1 MPLTLSELKKSFD
14 KAYCA
19 NQTTREKGADDLV
32 FYWVTQ
38 WDDSFLSGSDLAYK
52 GEFNILRKAGRQIM
66 SMMRLNPVQPDFHPK
81 DENREDDAEV
91 MDGFYRATDR
101 RLESQEAYD
110 AAMQDQVVC
119 GFGAWELT
127 TKWKTNSVG
136 DERQIIERR
145 YIPEANNTLFF
156 DPNSRSLDKREAK
169 YSATLKAFTEDGYK
183 ELYEELTGEECDKV
197 KWDSFASPEQ
207 SFAWVESNS
216 LIYVVTFYQKE
227 KVKDKVLTLEDPLGQ
242 PLHMRE
248 SQLEGYMDDLI
259 DQGYEIV
266 SEKEINRTQVTKYIA
281 SGSEILN
288 GEVDEETGERK
299 GEVIA
304 GSYIPIIPVYGEH
317 VSQVEGVELWEG
329 VTRLAKDPQRLRNFQ
344 MSYLADVVSRSPR
357 PKPIFAAEQ
366 IAGYEFM
373 YEGDNSYPYY
383 LQKVVDASGNP
394 LPIGPLAEMPEQRV
408 PSSLH
413 NLMDLSRQAV
423 EDVAN
428 AGVPQD
434 IADPDLSG
442 KAVGML
448 QQRIDNQSYIFQQ
461 NAKYAKRLDAEI
473 FASMASEIMDLPQR
487 ITIET
492 PDGKTKQVEL
502 MNVVVDEET
511 GNVKTLNDLTNLEFD
526 VYADI
531 GPTYENQK
539 EQTVERLTTMLGG
552 MTQGTPLY
560 NFTVLKLVEL
570 LPGVEMDDLREYARN
585 ELILQGLKDPETEEE
600 IMMLQQAQQAQQQPD
615 PNTIAAQGAL
625 LEGKAAVMKEEREQ
639 QKDFVDAQFKSADM
653 MLREKKLNIEEANA
667 QVKAAQAGVSIRK
680 TLSETRSINIDNQSK
695 RLERIT
701 LN

>member
-1 MPLTLSELKKSFD
+1 MPLTLSELHRLHD
-14 KAYCA
+14 KAYGA

-38 WDDSFLSGSDLAYK
+38 WDDSFLDASDLAYK

-66 SMMRLNPVQPDFHPK
+66 SSMRLNPVQPDFKPK
-81 DENREDDAEV
+81 DDSREDDAEI

-110 AAMQDQVVC
+110 SAMQDQVVC
-119 GFGAWELT
+119 GFGAWELM
-127 TKWKTNSVG
+127 TKWKSNAVG
-136 DERQIIERR
+136 DERQVIERR
-145 YIPEANNTLFF
+145 YIPEANNTVFF

-169 YSATLKAFTEDGYK
+169 YASCLKAYSEDGYK

-197 KWDSFASPEQ
+197 AWDSFSNPES
-207 SFAWVESNS
+207 SFAWIESND
-216 LIYVVTFYQKE
+216 LIYVTTFYHKE
-227 KVKDKVLTLEDPLGQ
+227 KVKDKVLTLEDPMGQ

-248 SQLEGYMDDLI
+248 SQLEDVMDDLL
-259 DQGYEIV
+259 DKGYEIV
-266 SEKEINRTQVTKYIA
+266 GEKEIKRTQVTKYIA
-281 SGSEILN
+281 SGSEIIN
-288 GEVDEETGERK
+288 GDMDEETGFRI

-304 GSYIPIIPVYGEH
+304 GEYIPVIPIYGEH

-366 IAGYEFM
+366 IAGYEHM
-373 YEGDNSYPYY
+373 YEGNNAYPYY
-383 LQKVVDASGNP
+383 LQRIVDAQGNP
-394 LPIGPLAEMPEQRV
+394 LPVGAIGEMPEQRV

-448 QQRIDNQSYIFQQ
+448 QQRIDNQSYVFQQ
-461 NAKYAKRLDAEI
+461 NAKYAKRLDAEV
-473 FASMASEIMDLPQR
+473 FASMASEVMDVPQK
-487 ITIET
+487 ISIET

-502 MNVVVDEET
+502 MNVIVDEAT
-511 GNVKTLNDLTNLEFD
+511 GNVVTLNDLTNLEFD

-531 GPTYENQK
+531 GATYENQK
-539 EQTVERLTTMLGG
+539 EQTVERLTNMLQG
-552 MTQGTPLY
+552 MMQGTPLY
-560 NFTVLKLVEL
+560 NFTLLKLVEL

-585 ELILQGLKDPETEEE
+585 ELILQGLKEPETEEE
-600 IMMLQQAQQAQQQPD
+600 MMMLQQAQQAKQEPD
-615 PNTIAAQGAL
+615 PNQIAAQGAL
-625 LEGKAAVMKEEREQ
+625 LEGQAAVMKEQREQ
-639 QKDFVDAQFKSADM
+639 QKDFIDAQFKSADM
-653 MLREKKLNIEEANA
+653 QLREKKLNIEEANA

-680 TLSETRSINIDNQSK
+680 TLSETKSINIDNQSK

>member
-1 MPLTLSELKKSFD
+1 MPLTLSELHKLHD
-14 KAYCA
+14 KAYSA
-19 NQTTREKGADDLV
+19 NQSTREKGADDLV

-66 SMMRLNPVQPDFHPK
+66 SMMRLNPVQPDFMPK
-81 DENREDDAEV
+81 DDSRVDDAEI

-110 AAMQDQVVC
+110 ASMQDQVVC
-119 GFGAWELT
+119 GFGAWELV
-127 TKWKTNSVG
+127 TKWKTNAVG
-136 DERQIIERR
+136 DDRQVIERR
-145 YIPEANNTLFF
+145 YIPEANNTVFF

-169 YSATLKAFTEDGYK
+169 YVSCLKAYSEDGYK
-183 ELYEELTGEECDKV
+183 ELYEELTGEECDSV
-197 KWDSFASPEQ
+197 VWDSFAAAET
-207 SFAWVESNS
+207 SFAWMESNS
-216 LIYVVTFYQKE
+216 ITYVTTFYHKE
-227 KVKDKVLTLEDPLGQ
+227 KVKDKVLTLEDPMGQ

-248 SQLEGYMDDLI
+248 SQLTDYMDDLL
-259 DQGYEIV
+259 DKGYEIV
-266 SEKEINRTQVTKYIA
+266 NEKEITRTQVTKYIA

-288 GEVDEETGERK
+288 GEIDEETGERK

-304 GSYIPIIPVYGEH
+304 GSYIPVIPIYGEH

-366 IAGYEFM
+366 LAGYEHM
-373 YEGDNSYPYY
+373 YGGDNAYPYY
-383 LQKVVDASGNP
+383 LQRIVDASGNP
-394 LPIGPLAEMPEQRV
+394 LPIGPIGEMPEQRV

-461 NAKYAKRLDAEI
+461 NAKYAKRLDAEV
-473 FASMASEIMDLPQR
+473 FASMASEIMDVPQKV
-487 ITIET
+487 TIET
-492 PDGKTKQVEL
+492 PDGQTKQVEL
-502 MNVVVDEET
+502 MNVIVDKET

-539 EQTVERLTTMLGG
+539 EQTIERLTTMLAG
-552 MTQGTPLY
+552 MMQGTPLY
-560 NFTVLKLVEL
+560 NFTMLKLVEL

-600 IMMLQQAQQAQQQPD
+600 MIMLQQAQQAQQQPNPED
-615 PNTIAAQGAL
+615 MLAQGAL
-625 LEGKAAVMKEEREQ
+625 LEGQAAVMKEQREQ

-653 MLREKKLNIEEANA
+653 LLKEKKLNIDQANA
-667 QVKAAQAGVSIRK
+667 QVKAAQVGVDIRK